1 MSSNDHG
8 TANAR
13 AWRALLESA
22 VPGGPPGVADL
33 PADPVEDLAAL
44 AYAAAGAGRGL
55 KIVLPDDEW
64 LGALSQALDLAVRP
78 LCLLLP
84 EADFAAGIAAR
95 ATLSLLKSRIAREA
109 EEPDPAVA
117 AAWRRQ
123 RGRLEELA
131 AEWQACQAW
140 AAGGRGDDWPR
151 ALGRLFPVLAAG
163 PRRSMQDDTPADWLV
178 LAGEDAWPA
187 AAAARRLI
195 LRPAG
200 RRGGAPRAVGRQDRL
215 RQELETL
222 AREVGEL
229 ELELATAQGEL
240 EPFSRRYY
248 EVVGSRMVELDALQ
262 AKLAGWIAE
271 RQEKDDFAGAA
282 GADARRTGREQASEA
297 RQRAERSQEE
307 YRRYQETASDAAA
320 EPAFRPSGDLKRLF
334 RRIAQRI
341 HPDRGRDDD
350 DRAWRTRLMAE
361 ANRAYRR
368 GDRAGLEEIL
378 ALWEEGGGAEPA
390 PARDGGA
397 ELEAQVMRL
406 RSRLAEIQREMEAV
420 FSSRLYELFQAAR
433 LAERQGRDLLREMA
447 DRLDAEIAAIRA
459 RLDALS

>member
-1 MSSNDHG
+1 
-8 TANAR
+8 
-13 AWRALLESA
+13 
-22 VPGGPPGVADL
+22 PGVADL
-33 PADPVEDLAAL
+33 PADPVEDLASL
-44 AYAAAGAGRGL
+44 AFAAAGAGRSL

-64 LGALSQALDLAVRP
+64 LGALSQTLDLAVRP

-84 EADFAAGIAAR
+84 DADFAAGIAAR

-109 EEPDPAVA
+109 EEPDAAVA
-117 AAWRRQ
+117 AAWQRQ
-123 RGRLEELA
+123 RLRLREFDEA
-131 AEWQACQAW
+131 WQRCQAW
-140 AAGGRGDDWPR
+140 AAAGRGDDWPGP
-151 ALGRLFPVLAAG
+151 LGRLFPILVAG
-163 PRRSMQDDTPADWLV
+163 PRRSMQDESPADWLV
-178 LAGEDAWPA
+178 LAGEDAWPQA
-187 AAAARRLI
+187 PAARRLI
-195 LRPAG
+195 LRVSG
-200 RRGGAPRAVGRQDRL
+200 RRGGTPRAVGREDRL

-262 AKLAGWIAE
+262 AKLAGWIAD
-271 RQEKDDFAGAA
+271 RQEKDDFAREA
-282 GADARRTGREQASEA
+282 GGDAARRHGREQAREA
-297 RQRAERSQEE
+297 QERAERSQREF
-307 YRRYQETASDAAA
+307 RRYRETARDSAP
-320 EPAFRPSGDLKRLF
+320 EPQFRPSGDLKRLF

-378 ALWEEGGGAEPA
+378 ALWEEGGGASPA
-390 PARDGGA
+390 SARDGGA

-433 LAERQGRDLLREMA
+433 LAERQGRDLLQEMA
-447 DRLDAEIAAIRA
+447 NRLDAEIAAIRV
-459 RLDALS
+459 RLDELS